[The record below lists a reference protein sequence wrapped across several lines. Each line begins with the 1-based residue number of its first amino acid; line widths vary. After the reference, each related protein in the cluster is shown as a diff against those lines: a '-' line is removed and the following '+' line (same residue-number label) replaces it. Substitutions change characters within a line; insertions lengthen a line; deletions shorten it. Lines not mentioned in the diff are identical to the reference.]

1 MDEDI
6 YDIDTNILPTSFST
20 IYSLSR
26 SITKNIAGLLPRNS
40 NRKQLIRLADV
51 GEQMEVEENLLN
63 GKVKTITAYYG
74 DLVGQ
79 TTTTTS
85 NSAADGNINI
95 NNDDNNNN
103 NNNNNHDD
111 ITNSSDCNDKI

>member
-1 MDEDI
+1 
-6 YDIDTNILPTSFST
+6 
-20 IYSLSR
+20 
-26 SITKNIAGLLPRNS
+26 
-40 NRKQLIRLADV
+40 
-51 GEQMEVEENLLN
+51 MEVEENLLN

-79 TTTTTS
+79 TTTTPTS
-85 NSAADGNINI
+85 NSSADGNINI

-103 NNNNNHDD
+103 NNNNYHDD